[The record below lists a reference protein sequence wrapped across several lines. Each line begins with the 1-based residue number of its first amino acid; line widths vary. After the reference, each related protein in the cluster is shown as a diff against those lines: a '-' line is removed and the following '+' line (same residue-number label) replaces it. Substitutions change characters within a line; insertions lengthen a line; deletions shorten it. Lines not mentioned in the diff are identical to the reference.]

1 MTADQE
7 ESPSPLRRH
16 RNRTPLESSME
27 RTLFEPEHRAFRDSV
42 RTFIERHVDGQY
54 ERWERDGLVDRDLW
68 KLAGNSG
75 FLGMSIPSQY
85 GGGDAADFRYNSVLV
100 EEFAIANALSLSSG
114 FGLHNDVVAPYLLEL
129 GTDEQKQRWLPGFC
143 SGDLVTAI
151 AMTEPGAGSDLKAVR
166 TTAVPD
172 GNDWVLNGSKTF
184 ITNGIHADLV
194 IVVAKTDVRAGARGI
209 SLLVVERGMP
219 GFELGRKLAKV
230 GMHAQDT
237 AELIFNDVRV
247 PSQNLLGGENLGFGY
262 LMRNLPQERLSIA
275 VVAVASAQAAL
286 NWTLQYCRERKA
298 FGQPIGS
305 FQNSRFK
312 LAEMTTE
319 IELTQVYVDRCIL
332 ELNAGT
338 LSAVDA
344 AKAKW
349 WATELQKRVADTC
362 VQLHGGYGY
371 MDEYPISRTWRD
383 ARVHTIFGGTT
394 EIMKEIIGRD
404 LGF

>member
-1 MTADQE
+1 MD
-7 ESPSPLRRH
+7 
-16 RNRTPLESSME
+16 
-27 RTLFEPEHRAFRDSV
+27 RTLFEPEHLSFRESV
-42 RTFIERHVDGQY
+42 GTFIERHVAKEY
-54 ERWERDGLVDRDLW
+54 ERWERDGLVDRTLW
-68 KLAGNSG
+68 NLAGESG
-75 FLGMSIPSQY
+75 FLGISVPEEY
-85 GGGDAADFRYNSVLV
+85 GGGGVPDFRYNAVLV
-100 EEFAIANALSLSSG
+100 EEFAVANALSLSSG

-129 GTDEQKQRWLPGFC
+129 CTAEQKQRWLPGFC
-143 SGDLVTAI
+143 SGDLVAAI

-166 TTAVPD
+166 ATAVRD
-172 GNDWVLNGSKTF
+172 GDSYVLNGTKTF

-194 IVVAKTDVRAGARGI
+194 IVVAKTDPAAARGI

-219 GFELGRKLAKV
+219 GFERGRKLSKV

-237 AELIFNDVRV
+237 AELVFDNVRV
-247 PSQNLLGGENLGFGY
+247 PAGNLLGEENAGFRY

-275 VVAVASAQAAL
+275 VVACAAARAAL
-286 NWTLQYCRERKA
+286 SWTLQDCKERTA

-312 LAEMTTE
+312 LAEMATE
-319 IELTQVYVDRCIL
+319 IEIGQNYIDRCIL

-338 LSAVDA
+338 LTPVDA

-349 WATELQKRVADTC
+349 WATELMTRVTDAC
-362 VQLHGGYGY
+362 LQLHGGYGY
-371 MDEYPISRTWRD
+371 MDEYPISRAWRD
-383 ARVHTIFGGTT
+383 ARIHTIFGGTT